1 MSDVKA
7 AGAVCYLQDKKKFLF
22 LLLRSAKT
30 GEWGPPKGHMDPG
43 ETELE
48 TASREIFEEAGVR
61 RASFIPGFREALH
74 YTVEKKGKQLSKE
87 TVLFLCRMDS
97 DKVQISNE
105 HTEAHFA
112 TLDEIEVLVPHED
125 LRETFRKAYA
135 HIQNP
140 QKKAKSG
147 GKSQSPGS

>member
-1 MSDVKA
+1 MSDLKA
-7 AGAVCYLQDKKKFLF
+7 AGAVCYLQDKKKIFF

-30 GEWGPPKGHMDPG
+30 GEWGPPKGHMDEG
-43 ETELE
+43 ETEIE

-61 RASFIPGFREALH
+61 RASFIPGFREALQ
-74 YTVEKKGKQLSKE
+74 YTVEKKGKQLLKE

-97 DKVQISNE
+97 EKVQLSNE

-125 LRETFRKAYA
+125 LREAFRKALA
-135 HIQNP
+135 HIQGP
-140 QKKAKSG
+140 QKKTRG
-147 GKSQSPGS
+147 GKASG